1 MNTIYGGLSCGRAVA
16 QHSGRGGAGQGGVCH
31 KYAIYCAAFGSPARQ
46 RRRVPPF
53 PAGFVGE
60 VKHKYTAQMADV
72 FRETF
77 CWLPLGFVVG
87 GKVLVVS
94 ALGLRAGRLGGAGV
108 VTVEVGRAG
117 QGLIS

>member
-1 MNTIYGGLSCGRAVA
+1 MLLPS
-16 QHSGRGGAGQGGVCH
+16 
-31 KYAIYCAAFGSPARQ
+31 F
-46 RRRVPPF
+46 
-53 PAGFVGE
+53 AGFVGE

-94 ALGLRAGRLGGAGV
+94 PSDVRG
-108 VTVEVGRAG
+108 
-117 QGLIS
+117 

>member
-1 MNTIYGGLSCGRAVA
+1 M
-16 QHSGRGGAGQGGVCH
+16 RGGAGRGRVCQ
-31 KYAIYCAAFGSPARQ
+31 KYVIHCAALGSLARK
-46 RRRVPPF
+46 RRRFPPF

-94 ALGLRAGRLGGAGV
+94 ALGLQGGRLEGAGV
-108 VTVEVGRAG
+108 ADWETGIAG
-117 QGLIS
+117 QGVMS

>member
-1 MNTIYGGLSCGRAVA
+1 MLLPS
-16 QHSGRGGAGQGGVCH
+16 
-31 KYAIYCAAFGSPARQ
+31 F
-46 RRRVPPF
+46 
-53 PAGFVGE
+53 AGFVGE

-94 ALGLRAGRLGGAGV
+94 GVGGAS
-108 VTVEVGRAG
+108 VGRKWEPAIQHG
-117 QGLIS
+117 